1 MFITQCYKYKYN
13 GTVYV
18 GGQVPEGAT
27 ILETMDI
34 LNAED
39 GYELVRKSDGEKVG
53 ANIWLHDG
61 DVQENYEEV
70 EIEEPEDYDEIKDIS
85 YIDIEKQEEE

>member
-13 GTVYV
+13 GIVYV
-18 GGQVPEGAT
+18 GGKLSEDVE

-39 GYELVRKSDGEKVG
+39 GFDLIRISDEENMGNSV
-53 ANIWLHDG
+53 WLKDG
-61 DVQENYEEV
+61 DVQENYREEKIV
-70 EIEEPEDYDEIKDIS
+70 EPILVP
-85 YIDIEKQEEE
+85 